1 MVVEGRLIS
10 EFRVQC
16 TAPRL
21 FPDEKNPDSS
31 GDWSIMSERYLI
43 LAFQTGAKLWR
54 RVCMP
59 LLSRAG
65 AGCQGRDSDE
75 RTRAQFLFSALQRW
89 HSGHSVISTFYL
101 QKRPILK
108 ENSQAQHRSFLQKK
122 PYYGTGNLPFATR
135 GAHSCVLQPSSMW
148 KKPNEAAAAALSR
161 R

>member
-1 MVVEGRLIS
+1 MHRSTPVLR
-10 EFRVQC
+10 RK
-16 TAPRL
+16 
-21 FPDEKNPDSS
+21 DPDSS

-108 ENSQAQHRSFLQKK
+108 ENSQAQHRSLLQKNH
-122 PYYGTGNLPFATR
+122 TT
-135 GAHSCVLQPSSMW
+135 VLGICPSRQ
-148 KKPNEAAAAALSR
+148 EARILACFSQAQCGRNRMRQRQQL
-161 R
+161 